1 MCRFP
6 VGCIPEKTRVFMVE
20 GTGVTFIVSN
30 FEVRVEK
37 LVYGGDGLAR
47 LDGRVVFAPFVLPGE
62 RIRARA
68 EQEKPG
74 LVRARM
80 LEVLEAAGNRVA
92 APCPVFSRCGGCHYQ
107 HAAYQYQL
115 EAKRS
120 ILVEELRR
128 LGKIEAPEEIGIVS
142 AEPLGY
148 RNRVQ
153 LAIEQSSIGYREA
166 RTHRLC
172 PVDECPVASPKIN
185 RAIHALNRMAHNPRW
200 PRFMRSLEI
209 FTDDEQVQINVL
221 ETDRPV
227 ARRFFD
233 WCGTEIEGMVEGA
246 LDYRGEFRV
255 SSNSFFQVNRFLLDA
270 LVDAALGEASGDT
283 AADLYAGVGLL
294 SLPLARRFGSVVAVE
309 SGAGAVRDLQFNAER
324 KGLANLTAVQQT
336 AEEHLAQMTRAPE
349 LVVLDPPRAG
359 LGKAVVKRLTE
370 LKPPRVII
378 VACDP
383 ATLARDLA
391 GLIAAGYA
399 IERMALVD
407 LFPQTYHLETVVGL
421 RL

>member
-1 MCRFP
+1 M
-6 VGCIPEKTRVFMVE
+6 
-20 GTGVTFIVSN
+20 
-30 FEVRVEK
+30 EK

-47 LDGRVVFAPFVLPGE
+47 LDGRIVFAPFVLPGE

-80 LEVLEAAGNRVA
+80 LEVIEAAPDRVT
-92 APCPVFSRCGGCHYQ
+92 APCPVFARCGGCHYQ
-107 HAAYQYQL
+107 HAPYEFQVS
-115 EAKRS
+115 AKRA

-128 LGKIEAPEEIGIVS
+128 LGKIEAPLEIRTFA
-142 AEPLGY
+142 AEPFGY

-153 LAIEQSSIGYREA
+153 LAVEETRIGYREA
-166 RTHRLC
+166 RSHKLWAVT
-172 PVDECPVASPKIN
+172 ECPVSSPKIN
-185 RAIHALNRMAHNPRW
+185 HAIAALNRMARDNRW
-200 PRFMRSLEI
+200 PKFMHALEI
-209 FTDDEQVQINVL
+209 FTDEQQVQINVL

-233 WCGTEIEGMVEGA
+233 WCAAEIEGVVEGA
-246 LDYRGEFRV
+246 LDYQGRFRV
-255 SSNSFFQVNRFLLDA
+255 SSNSFFQVNRLLLDQ
-270 LVDAALGEASGDT
+270 LVEAALGDVSGDT

-294 SLPLARRFGSVVAVE
+294 SLPMARRFRAVTAVE

-324 KGLANLTAVQQT
+324 SGLSNLRALQQT
-336 AEEHLAQMTRAPE
+336 AEEHLAALTRPPD
-349 LVVLDPPRAG
+349 LVVVDPPRAG
-359 LGKAVVKRLTE
+359 LGKAVVKRLAE
-370 LKPPRVII
+370 LKPRQLVI

-391 GLIAAGYA
+391 GLMASGYT

-421 RL
+421 KV